1 MLCRKCG
8 KRLKEGENFCNVCGY
23 YNNPDIEGFEI
34 EEPQNNDLFDEEK
47 EEDDDYLD
55 EDYEEERE
63 EDDVQLNLINNT
75 NIDIRNNDQG
85 KKLGNFQEERFRE
98 AFIGEDYKWVIRR
111 PINIYA
117 LLLSWIYF
125 IYRKMYII
133 GTLGLILTGII
144 IRLFPNDLI
153 YYIPAVMIISG
164 LTFNWIYRLYIHIR
178 ISIIK
183 KKNYGTDDFNIEEIC
198 KEKGGVNI
206 IVTLVIFALFL
217 IIMIFTYYSFHL
229 NFENRKFWQENS
241 ENKANCESMTKYS
254 NRLLSEKNINGEL
267 DEAVCQVRVT
277 NTTKSYDV
285 YFKLKDNNEY
295 KYIYFKDNKTSVE
308 IVGANANLKEL
319 QNKNRNNTISREEKE
334 LLTQKKKKKSD
345 YEDIVDEAEKED
357 VLIKKRKNKS
367 EKLNYIIIKDDIL
380 R

>member
-117 LLLSWIYF
+117 LLLS
-125 IYRKMYII
+125 
-133 GTLGLILTGII
+133 L
-144 IRLFPNDLI
+144 
-153 YYIPAVMIISG
+153 
-164 LTFNWIYRLYIHIR
+164 
-178 ISIIK
+178 
-183 KKNYGTDDFNIEEIC
+183 
-198 KEKGGVNI
+198 
-206 IVTLVIFALFL
+206 
-217 IIMIFTYYSFHL
+217 
-229 NFENRKFWQENS
+229 
-241 ENKANCESMTKYS
+241 
-254 NRLLSEKNINGEL
+254 
-267 DEAVCQVRVT
+267 
-277 NTTKSYDV
+277 
-285 YFKLKDNNEY
+285 
-295 KYIYFKDNKTSVE
+295 
-308 IVGANANLKEL
+308 
-319 QNKNRNNTISREEKE
+319 
-334 LLTQKKKKKSD
+334 
-345 YEDIVDEAEKED
+345 
-357 VLIKKRKNKS
+357 
-367 EKLNYIIIKDDIL
+367 
-380 R
+380 